1 MCATLRKTDWCNI
14 SIFSA
19 DKHDFFFLAGG
30 FAVVLGQPTLHMDVR
45 TPVTQEYIYSNSK
58 LINSLKS
65 PRGFQ

>member
-30 FAVVLGQPTLHMDVR
+30 FAIVLVQSSLHMDAR
-45 TPVTQEYIYSNSK
+45 TPVTQEYIYRNSK
-58 LINSLKS
+58 LINSLKLPS
-65 PRGFQ
+65 GF